1 MNLREYKYKVELEKF
16 NILQYKLI
24 EYLDNLF
31 SKRLYTYDQLEV
43 INKYLDGYIGIELM
57 NLNQL
62 ELDLTKIPN
71 ANNSSILFAI
81 TEIRSFIK
89 ENRKDTLL
97 VYQKGDSKEIFTYW
111 INSIVLLFDRF
122 FDNVDYE
129 FCEIFYNRLINNLED
144 FANNHV
150 SIIKETCENY

>member
-89 ENRKDTLL
+89 ENRKDILL